1 MLPENNRL
9 KKRNDFNEILKKGKA
24 ITGKFVFLK
33 YLKNNLNVN
42 RFGFVVSLRI
52 SKRAVIRNR
61 IRRQLREATRRNLS
75 NIKHSFD
82 VLIIAK
88 PEIINKKYQEIRN
101 ELEYLFQFI

>member
-75 NIKHSFD
+75 NIKHGFD